1 MPRLVVSQFGDTT
14 PRFRSKVEPVVEM
27 IMRFPL
33 VERNR
38 SERMDERRGC
48 VLLGDNDAVDAD
60 RHQIRAVNY
69 QRVLAGDDVAGQH
82 VDDAARQV
90 AIVLFSPCSAGQ
102 RVSPENPRSYYWTR
116 KFAGAGS
123 WPPPVEVTENVT
135 DGILLMF
142 PAASAH

>member
-1 MPRLVVSQFGDTT
+1 MNG
-14 PRFRSKVEPVVEM
+14 
-27 IMRFPL
+27 
-33 VERNR
+33 NR
-38 SERMDERRGC
+38 SERTGERRGR

-90 AIVLFSPCSAGQ
+90 AIAALATVLFSPRGTGR
-102 RVSPENPRSYYWTR
+102 RVSPENPRSCYWTR
-116 KFAGAGS
+116 KFVGAGS
-123 WPPPVEVTENVT
+123 CPPPIEVTENVT
-135 DGILLMF
+135 AGILLMF